1 MRGLVEEDEELASV
15 GVLTSIGHGEETSA
29 LVLLGEVLIVELGA
43 IDGLST
49 GTVSSGEVTT
59 LSHESWD
66 DSVELAVLEVKS
78 LARFAVSL
86 LSSAQCSEV
95 LSCQWGGVSEE
106 LEHNTFGL
114 GTDLDV
120 KEDLGVCH
128 LKFTYLLLF
137 NMLSTFSLLSSNLL
151 FKEKRATTTN
161 LNDHFTHI

>member
-1 MRGLVEEDEELASV
+1 MFKDKILISELLSVDGLSASAV
-15 GVLTSIGHGEETSA
+15 A
-29 LVLLGEVLIVELGA
+29 LGEVSPLKHELR
-43 IDGLST
+43 
-49 GTVSSGEVTT
+49 
-59 LSHESWD
+59 D